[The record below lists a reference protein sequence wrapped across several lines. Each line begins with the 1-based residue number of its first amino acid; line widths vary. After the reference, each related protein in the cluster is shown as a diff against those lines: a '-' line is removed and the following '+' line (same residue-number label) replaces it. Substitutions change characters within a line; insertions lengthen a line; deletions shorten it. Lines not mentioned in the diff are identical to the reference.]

1 MTLVGLGRLIILIYV
16 RSLASTL
23 FSIYIIKI
31 HIICLNIFQ
40 ISSKFLDSSKPILK
54 NKSNLKLK

>member
-1 MTLVGLGRLIILIYV
+1 MALVGLGRLVILIYV
-16 RSLASTL
+16 QSLESTL

-31 HIICLNIFQ
+31 HIICLIY
-40 ISSKFLDSSKPILK
+40 SKFLDSSKPILK

>member
-1 MTLVGLGRLIILIYV
+1 MILVGLGRLIILIYV
-16 RSLASTL
+16 QSLASTL

-31 HIICLNIFQ
+31 HIICLNI
-40 ISSKFLDSSKPILK
+40 SKFLDSSKPILK